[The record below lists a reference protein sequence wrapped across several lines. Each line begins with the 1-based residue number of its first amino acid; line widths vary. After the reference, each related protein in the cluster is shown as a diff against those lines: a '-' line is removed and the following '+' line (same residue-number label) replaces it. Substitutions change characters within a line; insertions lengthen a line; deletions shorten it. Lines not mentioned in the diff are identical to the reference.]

1 MNVAVALTLT
11 CPPSAKGLGIAH
23 AQTINA
29 TIAETILHKVGQH
42 SRFEI
47 SHLSL
52 FYYNLLHNTK
62 TQ

>member
-11 CPPSAKGLGIAH
+11 CPPSAKGLGIAP

-29 TIAETILHKVGQH
+29 TIAETILHSVGQH

-47 SHLSL
+47 SHLPL
-52 FYYNLLHNTK
+52 F
-62 TQ
+62 